1 MSVGLIVK
9 VVLLGLLDALVI
21 SALPGLVSNEHWA
34 LLGGTAVAAAVL
46 NYLYLSRRRI
56 PAKFLVPSTIV
67 LAVFLVYPVLYTVF
81 VAFTNYSTGHILS
94 KDQAIERI
102 VGSGVTPIENGP
114 TYKVR
119 VLLNDDNELALLLT
133 DGKGKRFVGTNEG
146 LEPTGPEEPQGYKLL
161 NLKEAQSYDADVNAL
176 SIPTDKGEIRAETF
190 TRAKLYERTRQYDK
204 ANDTINDTANGQTYQ
219 PVRGSFV
226 DDEGERL
233 TPGWRVPVGADNFT
247 RIFTNEAIRGPFL
260 RIFAWTCGFAVV
272 SVLVSFAVGLLL
284 ALVLGDKRMRGQKI
298 YRALLIIPF
307 ALPSFITALIWKGM
321 FNNSFGLINNLLN
334 ADIPWL
340 LDPTLAK
347 VAVLIVNVWLGFPYW
362 FVVTTGALQAIP
374 PELKEAARVDGAS
387 EVRVFGRITLPL
399 LLAMTVPL
407 FILSF
412 AFNFNNFNVIYL
424 ITGGGPPMIGAQTPA
439 GHTDLLITY
448 TYRLAFGGAG
458 TSDYGLASAISLVIF
473 VLVAIASFAGFRS
486 ARRSDGALS

>member
-1 MSVGLIVK
+1 MKVGLIAK
-9 VVLLGLLDALVI
+9 VVLLGLLDALVV
-21 SALPGLVSNEHWA
+21 SSLPGLVSNEHWV
-34 LLGGTAVAAAVL
+34 LLVGTVLATAVL

-56 PAKFLVPSTIV
+56 PAKFLVPSTIL

-102 VGSGVTPIENGP
+102 LASGVAPVEDGP
-114 TYKVR
+114 SYKLR
-119 VLLNDDNELALLLT
+119 ILLGADDEVAFLLT
-133 DGKGKRFVGTNEG
+133 DEGGKRLIGNDEG
-146 LEPTGPEEPQGYKLL
+146 LAPTDQGLGSYRLL
-161 NLKEAQSYDADVNAL
+161 TLREAQRYDTEVDRL
-176 SIPTDKGEIRAETF
+176 SVPTEDGEIRAETF
-190 TRAKLYERTRQYDK
+190 TRAKLYERTRSYDSG
-204 ANDTINDTANGQTYQ
+204 ADTITDRATGLTYES
-219 PVRGSFV
+219 VRGSFV
-226 DDEGERL
+226 SDSGERL
-233 TPGWRVPVGADNFT
+233 TPGWRVPVGADNFQ
-247 RIFTNEAIRGPFL
+247 RIFANEAIRGPFL
-260 RIFAWTCGFAVV
+260 KIFAWTCAFAVI

-321 FNNSFGLINNLLN
+321 FNNSFGLINNLLH

-347 VAVLIVNVWLGFPYW
+347 IAVLIVNVWLGFPYW

-424 ITGGGPPMIGAQTPA
+424 ITGGGPPMVGAQTPA

-473 VLVAIASFAGFRS
+473 VLVAIVSFAGFRS